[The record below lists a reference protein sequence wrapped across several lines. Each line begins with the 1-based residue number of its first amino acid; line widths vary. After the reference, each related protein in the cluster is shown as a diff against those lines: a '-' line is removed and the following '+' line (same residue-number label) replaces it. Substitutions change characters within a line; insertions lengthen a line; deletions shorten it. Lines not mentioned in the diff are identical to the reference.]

1 MRTRNF
7 MRTPLLAVLITLG
20 TTFLELPANAAAPVP
35 RPAKEFTIAPPQ
47 GPQIL
52 ISSLKGK
59 VAVVQFLFTWCPH
72 CQAFSK
78 VLTQLNSEYGPRGFQ
93 ALGVAFNDQPDNPED
108 KVPLKDKV
116 QAYTKEYA
124 GFPVGVSSR
133 TPVLTYLGISE
144 LERIGVPQIII
155 IDRKGVIREQSPTQG
170 GGPLGDP
177 AHLKPLIESLLA
189 EGAPAKGPA
198 KTGTSTTKP
207 AEKKTAEKKT
217 SE

>member
-1 MRTRNF
+1 MRTSLSA
-7 MRTPLLAVLITLG
+7 LLVALGAIVLG
-20 TTFLELPANAAAPVP
+20 AQAEAAAPVP
-35 RPAKEFTIAPPQ
+35 RPAKEFTVAPPQ
-47 GPQIL
+47 GQQIL

-59 VAVVQFLFTWCPH
+59 VVVVQFLFTWCPH

-78 VLTQLNSEYGPRGFQ
+78 VLTQLNNEYASRGFQ
-93 ALGVAFNDQPDNPED
+93 ALGVAFNDQPDSPED
-108 KVPLKDKV
+108 RVPLKDKV
-116 QAYTKEYA
+116 LAYTKEYA

-133 TPVLTYLGISE
+133 TPVLSYLGISE

-189 EGAPAKGPA
+189 ESAPPKAPA

-207 AEKKTAEKKT
+207 AAKKTPEKKA

>member
-1 MRTRNF
+1 M
-7 MRTPLLAVLITLG
+7 LG
-20 TTFLELPANAAAPVP
+20 LPVQAAAPVP
-35 RPAKEFTIAPPQ
+35 RPSKEFAVATPQ
-47 GPQIL
+47 GQQIL
-52 ISSLKGK
+52 LSSLKGK

-78 VLTQLNSEYGPRGFQ
+78 VLTQLNTEYGPRGFQ

-108 KVPLKDKV
+108 KIPLKDKV
-116 QAYTKEYA
+116 VAYAKENA
-124 GFPVGVSSR
+124 GFPVGVSNR
-133 TPVLTYLGISE
+133 TAVLSYLGISE
-144 LERIGVPQIII
+144 LERIGVPQIVI
-155 IDRKGVIREQSPTQG
+155 IDRKGVIREQSTSQG

-207 AEKKTAEKKT
+207 AGKKTADKKT

>member
-1 MRTRNF
+1 MRTRTF
-7 MRTPLLAVLITLG
+7 MRTPVLALFLALG
-20 TTFLELPANAAAPVP
+20 ISVQAEAPVP
-35 RPAKEFTIAPPQ
+35 RPAKEFTVATPQ
-47 GPQIL
+47 GQQIL

-78 VLTQLNSEYGPRGFQ
+78 VLTQLNTEYGPRGFQ
-93 ALGVAFNDQPDNPED
+93 ALGVAFDDVDPKDP
-108 KVPLKDKV
+108 VPLKDKV
-116 QAYTKEYA
+116 VTYTQQHA
-124 GFPVGVSSR
+124 GFPVGVSNRSA
-133 TPVLTYLGISE
+133 VLSYLGISE

-155 IDRKGVIREQSPTQG
+155 IDRKGVIREQSTSQG

-198 KTGTSTTKP
+198 KTGT
-207 AEKKTAEKKT
+207 AKKTADKKT

>member
-1 MRTRNF
+1 M
-7 MRTPLLAVLITLG
+7 LG
-20 TTFLELPANAAAPVP
+20 LPAQAAAPVP
-35 RPAKEFTIAPPQ
+35 RPAKEFTVATPQ
-47 GPQIL
+47 GQQIL

-78 VLTQLNSEYGPRGFQ
+78 VLTQLNTEYGPRGFQ
-93 ALGVAFNDQPDNPED
+93 ALGVAFDDLDPKDP
-108 KVPLKDKV
+108 VPLKDKV
-116 QAYTKEYA
+116 VSYTKEHA
-124 GFPVGVSSR
+124 GFPVGVSNR
-133 TPVLTYLGISE
+133 TAVLSYLGISE
-144 LERIGVPQIII
+144 LERIGVPQIVI
-155 IDRKGVIREQSPTQG
+155 IDRKGVIREQSTSQG

-198 KTGTSTTKP
+198 KTGTPTTKP
-207 AEKKTAEKKT
+207 AEKKTSDKKT

>member
-1 MRTRNF
+1 MRTA
-7 MRTPLLAVLITLG
+7 TLALLLTLG
-20 TTFLELPANAAAPVP
+20 TTLGLPAQAAAPVP
-35 RPAKEFTIAPPQ
+35 RPAKEFTVSTPQ
-47 GPQIL
+47 GQHIL
-52 ISSLKGK
+52 LSSLKGK
-59 VAVVQFLFTWCPH
+59 VVVVQFLFTWCPH

-78 VLTQLNSEYGPRGFQ
+78 VLTQFNTEYGPRGFQ
-93 ALGVAFNDQPDNPED
+93 ALGVAFNEPDSPTD

-116 QAYTKEYA
+116 VDYTRQYA

-133 TPVLTYLGISE
+133 TPVLSYLGISE

-155 IDRKGVIREQSPTQG
+155 IDRKGVIREQSTSQG

-189 EGAPAKGPA
+189 EGAPAKAPA
-198 KTGTSTTKP
+198 KRGTT
-207 AEKKTAEKKT
+207 KKTATKKA

>member
-1 MRTRNF
+1 
-7 MRTPLLAVLITLG
+7 MRTPVLALFLALG
-20 TTFLELPANAAAPVP
+20 ISVQAEAPVP
-35 RPAKEFTIAPPQ
+35 RPAKEFTVATPQ
-47 GPQIL
+47 GQQIL

-78 VLTQLNSEYGPRGFQ
+78 VLTQLNTEYGPRGFQ
-93 ALGVAFNDQPDNPED
+93 ALGVAFDDVDPKDP
-108 KVPLKDKV
+108 VPLKDKV
-116 QAYTKEYA
+116 VTYTQQHA
-124 GFPVGVSSR
+124 GFPVGVSNRSA
-133 TPVLTYLGISE
+133 VLSYLGISE
-144 LERIGVPQIII
+144 LERIGVPQIIV
-155 IDRKGVIREQSPTQG
+155 IDRKGVIREQSTAQG

-198 KTGTSTTKP
+198 KTGTAKKP
-207 AEKKTAEKKT
+207 ADKKT

>member
-1 MRTRNF
+1 MSK
-7 MRTPLLAVLITLG
+7 G
-20 TTFLELPANAAAPVP
+20 LPAKAEAPVP
-35 RPAKEFTIAPPQ
+35 RPAKEFTVATPQ
-47 GPQIL
+47 GQQIL

-78 VLTQLNSEYGPRGFQ
+78 VLTQLNTEYSARGFQ
-93 ALGVAFNDQPDNPED
+93 ALGVAFDDVDPKDP
-108 KVPLKDKV
+108 VPLKDKV
-116 QAYTKEYA
+116 VTYTQQNA
-124 GFPVGVSSR
+124 GFPVGVSNRS
-133 TPVLTYLGISE
+133 TVLSYLGISE
-144 LERIGVPQIII
+144 LERVGVPQIMV
-155 IDRKGVIREQSPTQG
+155 IDRKGVIREQSTAQG

-198 KTGTSTTKP
+198 KTGT
-207 AEKKTAEKKT
+207 AKKTAEKKT

>member
-1 MRTRNF
+1 M
-7 MRTPLLAVLITLG
+7 LLGLSAQ
-20 TTFLELPANAAAPVP
+20 AAAPVP
-35 RPAKEFTIAPPQ
+35 RPAKEFTVATPQ
-47 GPQIL
+47 GQQIL

-78 VLTQLNSEYGPRGFQ
+78 VLTQLNTEYGPRGFQ
-93 ALGVAFNDQPDNPED
+93 ALGVAFNDQPDSPED
-108 KVPLKDKV
+108 KIPLKDKV
-116 QAYTKEYA
+116 LAYSKEYA
-124 GFPVGVSSR
+124 GFPVGVSNRSA
-133 TPVLTYLGISE
+133 VLSYLGISE

-155 IDRKGVIREQSPTQG
+155 IDRKGVIREQSTSQG

-189 EGAPAKGPA
+189 EGAPAKAPA
-198 KTGTSTTKP
+198 QGGTSKAKP
-207 AEKKTAEKKT
+207 GEKKTADKKT